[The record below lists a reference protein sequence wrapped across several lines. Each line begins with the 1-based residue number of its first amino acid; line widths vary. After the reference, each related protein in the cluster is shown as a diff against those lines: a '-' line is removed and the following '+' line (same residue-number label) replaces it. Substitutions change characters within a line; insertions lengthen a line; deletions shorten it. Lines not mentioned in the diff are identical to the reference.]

1 MVDINLF
8 KDEEEEE
15 WKSDSGGKKEG
26 ESGDELIK
34 EFGMDENLA
43 GSSALSDEDLLSNEE
58 NMSDLEEPDDK
69 DVGSDYQFGNTKK
82 RKTSPGVWVALGI
95 VLVFAAFYFF
105 YYQPKQTQ
113 IKNMASNIIRRP
125 QVNEQ
130 EDTLS
135 QGRIPEPIGVSTDSG
150 SAESSVSRVSG
161 GVVGSSLLN
170 ELASVGTVVDAG
182 IAVFQNLTQEGQL
195 GTIIFDG
202 YNFHVGYVSE
212 TPGVAQA
219 MGYRI
224 QTVLGTS
231 GFEVSPEDQHRTAG
245 RVHYW
250 GVVSGVLPKK
260 EGEATQIITGTRFTT
275 PDNFIQEVK
284 VLVQNN
290 RLSVRETETF
300 FMRSEGGYNQTP
312 VRLKIEGTKV
322 QTLTFLNI
330 LKGFQGNYRLAKITI
345 APVDIS
351 DFNANQVKLVLEF
364 VVFIA

>member
-43 GSSALSDEDLLSNEE
+43 GASALSDEDLLNNEE
-58 NMSDLEEPDDK
+58 NMTDLDEPEDK

-82 RKTSPGVWVALGI
+82 RKTSPVVWIALGI
-95 VLVFAAFYFF
+95 VLVFAAFYFL
-105 YYQPKQTQ
+105 YYLPHQPQVT
-113 IKNMASNIIRRP
+113 NIIRRP
-125 QVNEQ
+125 QVQ

-135 QGRIPEPIGVSTDSG
+135 QGRSPGSVGVTADSI
-150 SAESSVSRVSG
+150 SAESSVSKVSSQ
-161 GVVGSSLLN
+161 VVDSSLLN
-170 ELASVGTVVDAG
+170 ELASVGSVVDAG
-182 IAVFQNLTQEGQL
+182 VAIFQNLTQEGQL
-195 GTIIFDG
+195 GTIILDG

-212 TPGVAQA
+212 TPGVSQA

-231 GFEVSPEDQHRTAG
+231 RFEVSPEDQHRTAG

-260 EGEATQIITGTRFTT
+260 QGEATNILTGKQFATS
-275 PDNFIQEVK
+275 DNFIQEVR

-290 RLSVRETETF
+290 RLSVQEMETF
-300 FMRSEGGYNQTP
+300 SIRSEGGFNQIP
-312 VRLKIEGTKV
+312 VRLKVEGTKA
-322 QTLTFLNI
+322 QTLTFLNV
-330 LKGFQGNYRLAKITI
+330 LKGFQGNYRLSKLTI

-364 VVFIA
+364 IVFIA